1 MEEVELVER
10 EVFIEKIQD
19 GDVEVEVEVVVVVE
33 RERYFEEIQMEGIY
47 MPDKPS
53 LAYYKN
59 EFMKLS
65 ERVKS
70 AEKNL
75 KNLKNSHVFNR
86 KSMFPDRFN
95 PLPTYEAVR

>member
-19 GDVEVEVEVVVVVE
+19 GDVEVEVAVVVK
-33 RERYFEEIQMEGIY
+33 RERYFEEIQTEEIY
-47 MPDKPS
+47 KPDKPS
-53 LAYYKN
+53 LEYYKN
-59 EFMKLS
+59 EVMKLS

-70 AEKNL
+70 AEKTLN
-75 KNLKNSHVFNR
+75 NLKNSHVFNG
-86 KSMFPDRFN
+86 KSLFPDLFN